1 MAFKNF
7 RMRRDAENWF
17 SHIQDQK
24 PIRTKFDLY
33 YFCLMVGLA
42 TGRKSEP
49 AKRCPEFTDFTDNF
63 VSEYKPYQRLIIG
76 LLIRAELS
84 RLGVSVMEK
93 DEVRKLFVDLVNP
106 QNPTNLTDVGMDR
119 LNEYSSGGYDYL
131 AEKLDSKPYHV
142 EEFLRTYAKL
152 LRGAIEQNSSWQEPT
167 S

>member
-7 RMRRDAENWF
+7 RMRQDAESWF
-17 SHIQDQK
+17 SNIRDQK
-24 PIRTKFDLY
+24 PIKTKFDLY

-42 TGRKSEP
+42 TGRRSEP
-49 AKRCPEFTDFTDNF
+49 TKRCSEVTDFTDNF
-63 VSEYKPYQRLIIG
+63 VSDYKPYQRLIIG

-84 RLGVSVMEK
+84 RSGISVTEK

-106 QNPTNLTDVGMDR
+106 QNPTNLTDAGMDR

-131 AEKLDSKPYHV
+131 AEKLDSRPYHV

-152 LRGAIEQNSSWQEPT
+152 LRGAIEQNPTWQEPVP
-167 S
+167 

>member
-7 RMRRDAENWF
+7 RMRQDAENWF
-17 SHIQDQK
+17 SNIRDQK
-24 PIRTKFDLY
+24 PIKTKFDLY

-42 TGRKSEP
+42 TGRRSEP
-49 AKRCPEFTDFTDNF
+49 TKRGSEVTDFTDNF
-63 VSEYKPYQRLIIG
+63 VSDYKPYQRLIIG

-84 RLGVSVMEK
+84 RSGISVTEK

-106 QNPTNLTDVGMDR
+106 QNPTNLTDAGMDR

-131 AEKLDSKPYHV
+131 AEKLDSRPYHV

-152 LRGAIEQNSSWQEPT
+152 LRGAIEQNSSWQEPVP
-167 S
+167 